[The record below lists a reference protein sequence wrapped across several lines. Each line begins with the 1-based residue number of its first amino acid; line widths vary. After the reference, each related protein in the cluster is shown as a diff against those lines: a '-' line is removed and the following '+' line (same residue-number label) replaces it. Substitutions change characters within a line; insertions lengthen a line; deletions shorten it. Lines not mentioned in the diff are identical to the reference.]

1 LAKIVVKDFAPKSVL
16 AMVFATTGNAHACQ
30 DGVAL
35 RVMLVNAQRTTLRWY
50 VRVMAIV
57 KMVNV
62 NATIVLSDQIVRPML
77 VQWVAFMVPV
87 PTKANVCATMVFEVS
102 WCSSGFEM
110 LRCGMSKIVYFFL
123 LVLHMLWGEKN
134 KKSYLFCIFFL
145 NSIQVPIVP
154 YQGALDIAMATVCA
168 VVPSVFAVRA
178 LPVMIAVRCLAVTK
192 KIRKHRPVKCPIPP
206 LTVVPGMAN
215 VQLVVVC
222 AMHLLEVTIVRTKPV
237 PI

>member
-1 LAKIVVKDFAPKSVL
+1 MAKIVVKDFAPKSVL

-123 LVLHMLWGEKN
+123 GYCTCCGG
-134 KKSYLFCIFFL
+134 KKTKSLTFFA
-145 NSIQVPIVP
+145 S
-154 YQGALDIAMATVCA
+154 
-168 VVPSVFAVRA
+168 FF
-178 LPVMIAVRCLAVTK
+178 
-192 KIRKHRPVKCPIPP
+192 
-206 LTVVPGMAN
+206 
-215 VQLVVVC
+215 
-222 AMHLLEVTIVRTKPV
+222 
-237 PI
+237 